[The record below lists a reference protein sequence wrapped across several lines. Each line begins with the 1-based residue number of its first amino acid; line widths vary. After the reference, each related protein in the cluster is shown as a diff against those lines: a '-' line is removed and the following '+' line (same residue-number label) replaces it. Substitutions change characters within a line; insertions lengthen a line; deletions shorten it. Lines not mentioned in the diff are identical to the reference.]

1 MQFYS
6 LSWFYFFLYALLLV
20 GLYFLLVL
28 LSGLVGRAQFLGVWQ
43 TRLSRLLRFLLHA
56 YEPVALAILLV
67 SFVFVSPY
75 VHGPIIAFFIILGFL
90 PIRNYINGRI
100 FLLANELKEGQHIK
114 INEQTGV
121 VKKTERLG
129 LLLQTPAGLR
139 FVNYSSLLSDGFVL
153 LKGEKVG
160 GLYELALTAET
171 VQEKKHQH
179 FLRNRLYSCPYVD
192 WTFKP
197 EISTLNQEEQKYGV
211 RVLVREDQHLGHL
224 MRLIKE
230 WGYDCELA
238 A

>member
-43 TRLSRLLRFLLHA
+43 KRLSRLIRFLLHA

-67 SFVFVSPY
+67 CFIFVNPY
-75 VHGPIIAFFIILGFL
+75 VHGAIVAFFVILGYL

-100 FLLANELKEGQHIK
+100 FLLANELKEGQHIEIK
-114 INEQTGV
+114 NKTGV

-129 LLLQTPAGLR
+129 LLLQTPEGLR

-160 GLYELALTAET
+160 GLYELQLTADNG
-171 VQEKKHQH
+171 QEKKHQN

-197 EISTLNQEEQKYGV
+197 EISMLDEELQKYGI
-211 RVLVREDQHLGHL
+211 RILVREDQHLGHL

-230 WGYDCELA
+230 WGYDCKLA